1 VKAFSMPP
9 TLPQP
14 QPLPTVAAIIRQH
27 GLSANKNL
35 GQHFLLNPS
44 LLEKIVAVAGIPP
57 QAQVVEIGPGPGG
70 LTQAL
75 LKLLPNPVVA
85 IDRDQRLLPVLQQL
99 QAAYPAR
106 FSFRLT
112 DAMTLDLDELA
123 DEKPLWIV
131 GNLPYNVGTAMLAR
145 WLTPPLLLA
154 GAVVMLQKEVAERMG
169 ATPGDAGYGRLSVL
183 TQAVVDVEKL
193 MDLSPQAFTPPPKVH
208 SRLIR
213 LIPHASPPSPDLF
226 ACLARITAM
235 AFQQRRKKLKTT
247 LASHLPAME
256 SLRINPDRRPEE
268 LSLTEFLALAHR
280 ISQE

>member
-1 VKAFSMPP
+1 MPP

-14 QPLPTVAAIIRQH
+14 HPLPTVAAIIRQH

-85 IDRDQRLLPVLQQL
+85 IERDQRLLPVLQQL

-112 DAMTLDLDELA
+112 DAMTLDLGELA

-145 WLTPPLLLA
+145 WLSPPLLLA
-154 GAVVMLQKEVAERMG
+154 GAVVMLQKEVADRMG
-169 ATPGDAGYGRLSVL
+169 ASHGDAGYGRLSLL
-183 TQAVVDVEKL
+183 TQAVVGVEKL

-226 ACLARITAM
+226 ACLARLTAM

-256 SLRINPDRRPEE
+256 ALGINPDRRPEE
-268 LSLTEFLALAHR
+268 LSLAEFLALAQK

>member
-1 VKAFSMPP
+1 MPP

-14 QPLPTVAAIIRQH
+14 HPLPTVAAIIRQH

-44 LLEKIVAVAGIPP
+44 LLEKIVMLAAIPP

-85 IDRDQRLLPVLQQL
+85 IERDQRLLPVLQQL

-112 DAMTLDLDELA
+112 DAMTLDLGELA

-183 TQAVVDVEKL
+183 TQAVVGVEKL

-226 ACLARITAM
+226 ACLARLTAM

-256 SLRINPDRRPEE
+256 ALEINPDRRPEE
-268 LSLTEFLALAHR
+268 LSLAEFLALAQK

>member
-1 VKAFSMPP
+1 MPP

-14 QPLPTVAAIIRQH
+14 HPLPTVAAIIRQH
-27 GLSANKNL
+27 GLSANKSL

-85 IDRDQRLLPVLQQL
+85 IERDQRLLPVLQQL

-112 DAMTLDLDELA
+112 DAMTLDLGELA

-183 TQAVVDVEKL
+183 TQAVVGVEKL

-226 ACLARITAM
+226 ACLARLTAI

-256 SLRINPDRRPEE
+256 ALGINPDRRPEE
-268 LSLTEFLALAHR
+268 LSLAEFLALAQK

>member
-1 VKAFSMPP
+1 MPP

-14 QPLPTVAAIIRQH
+14 HPLPTVAAIIRQH

-85 IDRDQRLLPVLQQL
+85 IERDQRLLPVLQQL

-112 DAMTLDLDELA
+112 DAMTLDLGELA

-145 WLTPPLLLA
+145 WLSPPLLLA

-183 TQAVVDVEKL
+183 TQAVVGVEKL

-226 ACLARITAM
+226 ACLARLTAM

-247 LASHLPAME
+247 LANHLPAME
-256 SLRINPDRRPEE
+256 ALGINPDRRPEE
-268 LSLTEFLALAHR
+268 LSLAEFLALAHR

>member
-1 VKAFSMPP
+1 MPS
-9 TLPQP
+9 TLPP
-14 QPLPTVAAIIRQH
+14 ESPPALPTVAAIIRQH
-27 GLSANKNL
+27 GLSANKSL

-44 LLEKIVAVAGIPP
+44 LLEKIVTVAGIPP

-75 LKLLPNPVVA
+75 LKLLPNPVLA
-85 IDRDQRLLPVLQQL
+85 IERDQRLIPVLEQL
-99 QAAYPAR
+99 RVAYPAR

-112 DAMTLDLDELA
+112 DAMTLNLAEWAGEGLD
-123 DEKPLWIV
+123 PLWIV

-169 ATPGDAGYGRLSVL
+169 ATPGDAGYGRLSLL
-183 TQAVVDVEKL
+183 TQAVVGVEKL

-226 ACLARITAM
+226 ACLARLTAM

-247 LASHLPAME
+247 LASYLSAME
-256 SLRINPDRRPEE
+256 ALGINPDRRPEE
-268 LSLTEFLALAHR
+268 LSLAEFLALAQK

>member
-1 VKAFSMPP
+1 MPP

>member
-1 VKAFSMPP
+1 MPP

-14 QPLPTVAAIIRQH
+14 HPLPTVAAIIRQH

-75 LKLLPNPVVA
+75 LKLLPNPVLA
-85 IDRDQRLLPVLQQL
+85 IERDQRLLPVLQQL

-112 DAMTLDLDELA
+112 DAMTLDLGELA
-123 DEKPLWIV
+123 DKKPLWIV

-183 TQAVVDVEKL
+183 TQAVVGVEKL

-213 LIPHASPPSPDLF
+213 LIPHASPPSPDMF
-226 ACLARITAM
+226 ACLARLTAM

-247 LASHLPAME
+247 LASYLPAME
-256 SLRINPDRRPEE
+256 TLGINPDRRPEE
-268 LSLTEFLALAHR
+268 LSLAEFLALAQK

>member
-1 VKAFSMPP
+1 MPP

-14 QPLPTVAAIIRQH
+14 HPLPTVAAIIRQH
-27 GLSANKNL
+27 GLSANKSL

-85 IDRDQRLLPVLQQL
+85 IERDQRLLPVLQQL

-112 DAMTLDLDELA
+112 DAMTLDLGELA

-131 GNLPYNVGTAMLAR
+131 GNLPYNVGTAMLAG

-183 TQAVVDVEKL
+183 TQAVVGVEKL

-226 ACLARITAM
+226 ACLARLTAI

-256 SLRINPDRRPEE
+256 ALGINPDRRPEE
-268 LSLTEFLALAHR
+268 LSLAEFLALAQK